1 MLRRPGAKAP
11 GEGVVVAMDG
21 VRIAL
26 VGAGAFGTKHLDALS
41 VIDGAE
47 VVAVVSTRL
56 EQAEEAAKRY
66 GVGHV
71 ETDLRRVLDRPDVD
85 AVVLATPTPLHA
97 EQAVAAL
104 RAGKHVQ
111 VEIPLADSWADAV
124 RVADAAEAAERAGLV
139 CMVGHTRRFNPSH
152 RWVHDR
158 IRAGRLALRHL
169 DVQTFFLR
177 RTNLNALG
185 QPRDWTDNL
194 LWHHAAHTVDL
205 LRFQTGQEVVAAHVL
220 AGPTDPGLGIP
231 LDMSIQLRTD
241 DGTLCTLALSFNNDG
256 PFGSVFRYIGDA
268 GTYLARY
275 DDLDTGHGEP
285 VDLSEVGVPDNGVEG
300 QDREFVAAILG
311 GREPES
317 SVSAVLGSYRVLADL
332 DAQLAAVRR

>member
-1 MLRRPGAKAP
+1 MN
-11 GEGVVVAMDG
+11 G

-41 VIDGAE
+41 VIDEAE
-47 VVAVVSTRL
+47 VVAVVSTRV
-56 EQAEEAAKRY
+56 EQAENAAKRY
-66 GVGHV
+66 GIAHV

-104 RAGKHVQ
+104 GAGKHVQ
-111 VEIPLADSWADAV
+111 VEIPLADTLAGAV
-124 RVADAAEAAERAGLV
+124 RVAEAAEAGGRSGLV

-158 IRAGRLALRHL
+158 IRAGHLTLRHL

-177 RTNLNALG
+177 RSNLNALG
-185 QPRDWTDNL
+185 EPRDWTDNL

-220 AGPTDPGLGIP
+220 AGPTDAGLGIP
-231 LDMSIQLRTD
+231 LDMSIQLRA
-241 DGTLCTLALSFNNDG
+241 DGGALCTLALS
-256 PFGSVFRYIGDA
+256 
-268 GTYLARY
+268 
-275 DDLDTGHGEP
+275 
-285 VDLSEVGVPDNGVEG
+285 
-300 QDREFVAAILG
+300 
-311 GREPES
+311 
-317 SVSAVLGSYRVLADL
+317 
-332 DAQLAAVRR
+332 

>member
-1 MLRRPGAKAP
+1 MS
-11 GEGVVVAMDG
+11 G

-41 VIDGAE
+41 VIDEAE
-47 VVAVVSTRL
+47 VVAVVSTRV
-56 EQAEEAAKRY
+56 EQAEEAAKQY
-66 GVGHV
+66 GVAHV
-71 ETDLRRVLDRPDVD
+71 ETDLHRVLDRPDID

-111 VEIPLADSWADAV
+111 VEIPLADSWTDAV
-124 RVADAAEAAERAGLV
+124 RVAEAAERAGLV

-158 IRAGRLALRHL
+158 IRAGRLTLRHL

-177 RTNLNALG
+177 RSNLNALG
-185 QPRDWTDNL
+185 EPRDWTDNL

-220 AGPTDPGLGIP
+220 AGPTDAGLGIP
-231 LDMSIQLRTD
+231 LDLSIQLRTD
-241 DGTLCTLALSFNNDG
+241 GGTLCTLALSFNNDG
-256 PFGSVFRYIGDA
+256 PFGSVFRYIGDT

-275 DDLDTGHGEP
+275 DDLETGHGKP
-285 VDLSEVGVPDNGVEG
+285 VDLSEVGVPGNGIEG
-300 QDREFVAAILG
+300 QDREFVAAILA
-311 GREPES
+311 GRAPES
-317 SVSAVLGSYRVLADL
+317 SVAAVLASYRVLSDL
-332 DAQLAAVRR
+332 DAQLGGLPR